1 MVRAGTS
8 DAKIFEA
15 SRVLVVLQFWANG
28 KGGSRV
34 LYWNCD
40 TSVMKSWML
49 NNLNKLL
56 SESDLSTPIHTPK

>member
-1 MVRAGTS
+1 MVRAGNS

-15 SRVLVVLQFWANG
+15 SRVLGVLQFWANG

-40 TSVMKSWML
+40 TSMRKSWML

-56 SESDLSTPIHTPK
+56 SESDLSTLIHTPK